1 MSQITDDN
9 CAQLASRLRSGA
21 LPALEVLDLYDI
33 PASDVAIDAVFE
45 ARPGL

>member
-1 MSQITDDN
+1 MKDE
-9 CAQLASRLRSGA
+9 AAKRARRSGA
-21 LPALEVLDLYDI
+21 LPALEDLYLDNT